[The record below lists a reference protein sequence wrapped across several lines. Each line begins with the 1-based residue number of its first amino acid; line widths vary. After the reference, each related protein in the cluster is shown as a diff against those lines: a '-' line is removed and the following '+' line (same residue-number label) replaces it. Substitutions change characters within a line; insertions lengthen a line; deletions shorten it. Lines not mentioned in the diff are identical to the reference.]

1 MSKVVVIEFCG
12 DCPNRFYKGNDLCCE
27 KMEDDRVTGENA
39 PIPEWCPLLDYPE
52 VAAHV
57 GMALVAWE
65 SKLNMMPNIKEAKKL
80 SAAKELLAR
89 IGD

>member
-1 MSKVVVIEFCG
+1 MSKIDIIDYCG
-12 DCPNRFYKGNDLCCE
+12 DCSKRYYDVNDLRCE
-27 KMEDDRVTGENA
+27 PTGNKTYENA